1 MRGKAWIRF
10 DTPTDLLFCHFDTR
24 PGVLHTSGNTEYHQG
39 ERDPMSMQSTKVLNV
54 SMPPDMYEE
63 VTRVARE
70 EQCTKSELI
79 RANGSDQR
87 KGGKKRT

>member
-1 MRGKAWIRF
+1 
-10 DTPTDLLFCHFDTR
+10 
-24 PGVLHTSGNTEYHQG
+24 
-39 ERDPMSMQSTKVLNV
+39 MSMRSTRVLNV